1 MATTIYLVMMVFH
14 DNTTSPLYAFYD
26 LNEAERQLRQLL
38 TEPTY
43 DGFIK
48 NYCINPITIY

>member
-48 NYCINPITIY
+48 SYCINPITIY